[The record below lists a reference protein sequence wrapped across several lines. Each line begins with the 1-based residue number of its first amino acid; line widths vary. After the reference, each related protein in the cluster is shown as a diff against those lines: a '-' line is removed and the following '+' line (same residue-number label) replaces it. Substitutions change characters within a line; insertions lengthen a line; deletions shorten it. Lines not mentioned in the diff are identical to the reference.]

1 MDIITSTSNQ
11 GIKNVKTMLAKAKA
25 RRQQQAFVVEGPRM
39 VLETPEEFL
48 REVYISQSYIEKSG
62 ETVQDFERRFGDK
75 LRVVN
80 DNVMKHMSDT
90 ETPQGILAVVTQ
102 PAYELSDLMADDKP
116 LLMVLENVQDPG
128 NLGTIFRT
136 AEGAGVNGIIM
147 SADTVDIFNPKTVRS
162 TMGSLYRMPFVISSN
177 LIETIDE
184 LQHQGVKFYAAHLAG
199 EKYYDGYDYTGATG
213 FLIGNEG
220 NGLTDVIADKADEY
234 VKIPMGGKLESLNAA
249 MAAGVLM
256 YEANRQRRI

>member
-11 GIKNVKTMLAKAKA
+11 GIKNVKAMLAKAKA

-62 ETVQDFERRFGDK
+62 ETVEDFELRFGDK

-80 DNVMKHMSDT
+80 DTVMKHMSDT

-128 NLGTIFRT
+128 NL
-136 AEGAGVNGIIM
+136 
-147 SADTVDIFNPKTVRS
+147 
-162 TMGSLYRMPFVISSN
+162 
-177 LIETIDE
+177 
-184 LQHQGVKFYAAHLAG
+184 
-199 EKYYDGYDYTGATG
+199 
-213 FLIGNEG
+213 
-220 NGLTDVIADKADEY
+220 
-234 VKIPMGGKLESLNAA
+234 
-249 MAAGVLM
+249 
-256 YEANRQRRI
+256 

>member
-11 GIKNVKTMLAKAKA
+11 GIKNVKTLLAKARA
-25 RRQQQAFVVEGPRM
+25 RRQQQVFVVEGPRM
-39 VLETPEEFL
+39 VLETPEEYL
-48 REVYISQSYIEKSG
+48 REVYISQSYIEKSL
-62 ETVQDFERRFGDK
+62 ESMDDLEIRFGDK

-80 DNVMKHMSDT
+80 ENVMKHMSDT

-102 PAYELSDLMADDKP
+102 PAYELTDLIQDDNP

-147 SADTVDIFNPKTVRS
+147 SSDTVDIFNPKTVRS
-162 TMGSLYRMPFVISSN
+162 TMGSLYRMPFVISADLSDT
-177 LIETIDE
+177 LKE
-184 LQHQGVKFYAAHLAG
+184 LQQQGVKFYAAHLAG
-199 EKYYDGYDYTGATG
+199 EKYYDGYDYTSPTG

-220 NGLTDVIADKADEY
+220 NGLTDEIAGIADEY